1 MKVLQKLQKTY
12 STVMSSFQNIGV
24 QPYQPVVNGGGFNYN
39 NAPATSN
46 GVFSP
51 NRIQSA
57 SNSHSH
63 SAGGYGNNNNRAR
76 KFAHYTPAGAT
87 Y

>member
-12 STVMSSFQNIGV
+12 ASVMSSFQNIIGGV
-24 QPYQPVVNGGGFNYN
+24 QPVGGFNYN
-39 NAPATSN
+39 NAPTN

-57 SNSHSH
+57 NNSHSH
-63 SAGGYGNNNNRAR
+63 SAGGYGNNNRAR
-76 KFAHYTPAGAT
+76 KFAQYTPASAT